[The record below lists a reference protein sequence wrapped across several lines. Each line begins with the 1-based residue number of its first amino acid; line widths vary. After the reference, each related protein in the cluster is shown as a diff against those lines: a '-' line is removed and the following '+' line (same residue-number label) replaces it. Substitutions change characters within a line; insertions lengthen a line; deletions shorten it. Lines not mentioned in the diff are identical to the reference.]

1 MDGNED
7 HAMPGGL
14 QSGDRELTREI
25 PPETLLSMYVAML
38 RIREAEE
45 RLADMVTT
53 GEVRCPTHLYTGQEA
68 VAVGVCKALRDDDY
82 IFGNHRSHGHYLA
95 KGGDLGQ
102 LMAEILGRKTG
113 CSRGRGGSMH
123 LVAPEIGLMGTSAMV
138 GSGIALAVGA
148 AMAFAMQGTERV
160 VVAFFGDG
168 ATEEGVFYESLN
180 LAALRRLPVVFV
192 CENNLYSSH
201 MHIKDRRPA
210 DNIPEIVR
218 VHSIPAVRVDGNNV
232 MEVYQAAV
240 DAVRNARQR
249 KGPAFIECRTYRWRG
264 HVGPNYDLEKGLRSK
279 EELESWMARC
289 PIKSFQS
296 ELMSK
301 GILSQSEANK
311 LRAEAMKEVD
321 DAIAWARDSPMPT
334 ETEVTHDVFTSGQRN
349 VDG

>member
-1 MDGNED
+1 
-7 HAMPGGL
+7 MPGSA
-14 QSGDRELTREI
+14 QPVDRDLTRDI
-25 PPETLLSMYVAML
+25 SPETLISMYVDML

-45 RLADMVTT
+45 RLADMVAT

-95 KGGDLGQ
+95 KGGDLRQ
-102 LMAEILGRKTG
+102 LIAEILGRRTG
-113 CSRGRGGSMH
+113 CSKGRGGSMH

-138 GSGIALAVGA
+138 GSGIPLAVGS
-148 AMAFAMQGTERV
+148 AMAFTMQGTQRV
-160 VVAFFGDG
+160 AVAFFGDG

-180 LAALRRLPVVFV
+180 LAALRRFPVILV

-218 VHSIPAVRVDGNNV
+218 AHSIPAVRVDGNNIL
-232 MEVYQAAV
+232 EVYQAAV
-240 DAVRNARQR
+240 DAVRNARQG

-264 HVGPNYDLEKGLRSK
+264 HVGPNFDLEKGLRSK
-279 EELESWMARC
+279 EELEAWMARC

-301 GILSQSEANK
+301 GLLTQSEANK
-311 LRAEAMKEVD
+311 LRAEAVKEVD
-321 DAIAWARDSPMPT
+321 DAIAWARESPMPT
-334 ETEVTHDVFTSGQRN
+334 EAEVTHNVFTSGQRS